1 MRLKLYDKNNRPE
14 DLQRIADLLND
25 GGIMIYPTDTMYA
38 IGCNAL
44 KSNAIERI
52 CKIKNIDPDKH
63 RFSLICYDLS
73 AISEYAKINNR
84 TFKLMKR
91 NLPGAFTF
99 IMEGTSRLPKIFRN
113 RREIGIRMPDSPV
126 IREIARILDA
136 PVLTTSLPLA
146 ENDEPEYAT
155 DPELIEEKFGH
166 KVDLVIDG
174 GWGTLEQSTIV
185 DCTEDEAVIVRQEK
199 GWLTET

>member
-25 GGIMIYPTDTMYA
+25 GGIVIYPTDTMYA

-99 IMEGTSRLPKIFRN
+99 ILEGTSRLPKIFRN
-113 RREIGIRMPDSPV
+113 RREIGIRMPDSPI

-185 DCTEDEAVIVRQEK
+185 DCTEDEAVIVRQGK
-199 GWLTET
+199 GWLTEA